1 MKKIISFSLWGDNP
15 KYTIGAIE
23 NAKLAKTIYPD
34 WVCRFYVGTSTPDKI
49 WDELYD
55 MDNTEMINMDI
66 DGDWSG
72 MFWRFYPAS
81 ENDVDVFIVRDTDS
95 RLSNREKEAVDE
107 WLSSDKGLHIM
118 RDHPYHN
125 SLIMGGMWG
134 MKKNTFPKMKELIGI
149 YKGGDFWQVD
159 QNFLNEMV
167 YPLCKNN
174 TFIHDEFM
182 NFESWKKPFPS
193 ERKDKEF
200 VGDVFDEKNVRNP
213 EYYKFIP

>member
-1 MKKIISFSLWGDNP
+1 
-15 KYTIGAIE
+15 
-23 NAKLAKTIYPD
+23 
-34 WVCRFYVGTSTPDKI
+34 
-49 WDELYD
+49 
-55 MDNTEMINMDI
+55 
-66 DGDWSG
+66 
-72 MFWRFYPAS
+72 
-81 ENDVDVFIVRDTDS
+81 
-95 RLSNREKEAVDE
+95 
-107 WLSSDKGLHIM
+107 M
-118 RDHPYHN
+118 RDHPFHN

-134 MKKNTFPKMKELIGI
+134 MKKGTFPKMKELINI

-193 ERKDKEF
+193 ERNDREF
-200 VGDVFDEKNVRNP
+200 VGDVFDEHNLRHP

>member
-1 MKKIISFSLWGDNP
+1 
-15 KYTIGAIE
+15 
-23 NAKLAKTIYPD
+23 
-34 WVCRFYVGTSTPDKI
+34 
-49 WDELYD
+49 
-55 MDNTEMINMDI
+55 
-66 DGDWSG
+66 
-72 MFWRFYPAS
+72 
-81 ENDVDVFIVRDTDS
+81 
-95 RLSNREKEAVDE
+95 
-107 WLSSDKGLHIM
+107 M

-134 MKKNTFPKMKELIGI
+134 MKKGTFPKMKELINI

-213 EYYKFIP
+213 EYYKLLKK